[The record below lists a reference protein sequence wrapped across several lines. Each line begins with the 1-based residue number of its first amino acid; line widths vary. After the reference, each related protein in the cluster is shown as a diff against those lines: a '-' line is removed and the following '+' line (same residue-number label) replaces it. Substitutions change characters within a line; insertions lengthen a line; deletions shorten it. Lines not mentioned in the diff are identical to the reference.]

1 MASQAGIVYKWTND
15 SQRFLLE
22 HFDTIHNSPSHI
34 YHSALPL
41 SPSSSWLQRHYSAE
55 LSYMVKVIKGLPA
68 EWGTCSYTVSLDS
81 SPTTLSC
88 HDNTIAVGCKDGG
101 IVILNAITGSQAG
114 TLPGHII
121 GVTSLSFSSD
131 GILLVSVSSGDT
143 IKLWDIQT
151 GGVIK
156 TFYPGLVCSASISAD
171 CTRIAI
177 RPNDSSTIQLW
188 DTQTGECYYT
198 IQQQSHVS
206 HTCFSP
212 TDPQYLFSISNGEVW
227 QWDTNGTQI
236 RPPFDGEY
244 VSFSSDGTQLA
255 SWHKGVA
262 IIRNSDSGEI
272 VAELQV
278 TNKLVRHCC
287 FSPNC
292 RLVAGTI
299 DNTAYV
305 WDITNSDPHL
315 VGTFVGH
322 SRHIDC
328 CAFSSP
334 FSLITGSTAD
344 NSVKVWKIGVP
355 PTEPVITDLK
365 SASITSPPIQH
376 ISLQA
381 KDGITITS
389 DSDGVVKIWDI
400 FTGLCKASYQTP
412 AKGFRCKD
420 AQLIDGRL
428 ICVWHDNSKIHLWDA
443 EKGGLW
449 EADHIYPMLIGE
461 IRILGDRSGIIYLD
475 IGSIKIHSIQ
485 TGELVGDMEDE
496 EMFGS
501 LVIDGSRVWAY
512 DHLGYQGWDFGVSGS
527 SPLQLNNIPPQKLHP
542 NGTLLWD
549 VMSSGIR
556 DKAAGRVV
564 FQLSRRLTKP
574 IDAQWN
580 EHYLVFCYPL
590 NHVLVLDFSYF
601 FLQQGSIVN

>member
-34 YHSALPL
+34 YHSVLPL

-81 SPTTLSC
+81 SPTTLLC

-143 IKLWDIQT
+143 VKLWDIQT

-278 TNKLVRHCC
+278 TNKPVSHCC

-299 DNTAYV
+299 NNTAYV
-305 WDITNSDPHL
+305 WDITNSGPHL
-315 VGTFVGH
+315 VGSFAGH
-322 SRHIDC
+322 SGYINC

-334 FSLITGSTAD
+334 SSFITASAVD
-344 NSVKVWKIGVP
+344 NSVKVWQISAP
-355 PTEPVITDLK
+355 PTYSVITDSK
-365 SASITSPPIQH
+365 SVSITPASIQCIA
-376 ISLQA
+376 LQA
-381 KDGITITS
+381 KDDITITS

-400 FTGLCKASYQTP
+400 FTGLCKVSYQTP
-412 AKGFRCKD
+412 AKGTVCRD
-420 AQLIDGRL
+420 VQLIDERL
-428 ICVWHDNSKIHLWDA
+428 VCVWYGGHKICMWDTK
-443 EKGGLW
+443 KGELW
-449 EADHIYPMLIGE
+449 EADNKSPWIVDE
-461 IRILGDRSGIIYLD
+461 IKILADRSEVICLGIS
-475 IGSIKIHSIQ
+475 SIRTYCIQ
-485 TGELVGDMEDE
+485 TGELVGEMEADGIP
-496 EMFGS
+496 FLNS
-501 LVIDGSRVWAY
+501 LVVDGSRAWAY
-512 DHLGYQGWDFGVSGS
+512 SPSLGYQGWDFGTS
-527 SPLQLNNIPPQKLHP
+527 SPLPIQLYNIPPHKLHP

-549 VMSSGIR
+549 TVLSRIK
-556 DKAAGRVV
+556 DQATGRVV
-564 FQLSRRLTKP
+564 FQLSRRFTRP
-574 IDAQWN
+574 ADVQWN
-580 EHYLVFCYPL
+580 GQYLVICYPL
-590 NHVLVLDFSYF
+590 NHVLVLDFSCF
-601 FLQQGSIVN
+601 FLQ

>member
-34 YHSALPL
+34 YHSVLPL

-143 IKLWDIQT
+143 VKLWDIQT

-212 TDPQYLFSISNGEVW
+212 TDPQYLFSISNEEVW
-227 QWDTNGTQI
+227 QWDANGTQI

-244 VSFSSDGTQLA
+244 ASFSSDGTQLA

-278 TNKLVRHCC
+278 TNKPVSHCC

-299 DNTAYV
+299 NNTAYV
-305 WDITNSDPHL
+305 WDIINSGPHL
-315 VGTFVGH
+315 VGSFAGH
-322 SRHIDC
+322 SGYINC

-334 FSLITGSTAD
+334 SSFITASAVD
-344 NSVKVWKIGVP
+344 NSVKVWQISAP
-355 PTEPVITDLK
+355 PTYSVITDLK
-365 SASITSPPIQH
+365 SVSITPAPIQY
-376 ISLQA
+376 IALQA
-381 KDGITITS
+381 KDDITITS

-400 FTGLCKASYQTP
+400 FTGLCKVSYQTP
-412 AKGFRCKD
+412 AKGTVCRD
-420 AQLIDGRL
+420 VQLIDERL
-428 ICVWHDNSKIHLWDA
+428 VCVWYGGHKICMWDTK
-443 EKGGLW
+443 KGELW
-449 EADHIYPMLIGE
+449 EADNKSPWIVDE
-461 IRILGDRSGIIYLD
+461 IKILADRSEVICLGIS
-475 IGSIKIHSIQ
+475 SIRTYCIQ
-485 TGELVGDMEDE
+485 TGELVGEMEADGIP
-496 EMFGS
+496 FFNS
-501 LVIDGSRVWAY
+501 LVVDGSRAWAY
-512 DHLGYQGWDFGVSGS
+512 SPSLGYQGWDFGTS
-527 SPLQLNNIPPQKLHP
+527 SPLPIQLYNIPPHKLHP

-549 VMSSGIR
+549 TVLSRIK
-556 DKAAGRVV
+556 DQATGRVV
-564 FQLSRRLTKP
+564 FQLSRRFTRP
-574 IDAQWN
+574 ADVQWN
-580 EHYLVFCYPL
+580 GQYLVICYPL
-590 NHVLVLDFSYF
+590 NHVLVLDFSCF
-601 FLQQGSIVN
+601 FLQ